1 MVRIKMIDGIP
12 CIVLN
17 EEKVKK
23 VEDKEYYRMRNEFT
37 FIQQSKE
44 AKSFKAVYDEL
55 KDKLKE

>member
-1 MVRIKMIDGIP
+1 MIDGIP

-23 VEDKEYYRMRNEFT
+23 VEDEEYYRMKNDFT

-55 KDKLKE
+55 KDKFKE